1 MGPSKERDVLE
12 SAKDCFSRS
21 EYKKARAIL
30 TELVETDHAGR
41 DESINVETYFYLANI
56 FHMQGEIGKA
66 IKAFTKVLEL
76 DPAHTDASISLSV
89 LYNDIGKY
97 ESARKIF
104 EKADERVRSKPVSE
118 GVEDNHINKKFA
130 TRHFELAEMY
140 MSYNRFD
147 EALFEYNKAIA
158 LDPDNLEARVK
169 VAKVYAKKGFQ
180 TKAMDELKRLKN
192 EYPSYTPARV
202 ALGILHYGNGKI
214 LEAQSE
220 WERVLVK
227 EPGNTEAAMYL
238 NLSRT
243 ANETRL

>member
-30 TELVETDHAGR
+30 TELVETDHPGR
-41 DESINVETYFYLANI
+41 DDGINVETYFYLANI

-66 IKAFTKVLEL
+66 IKAFTKVLDL
-76 DPAHTDASISLSV
+76 DPSHTDASISLSV

-104 EKADERVRSKPVSE
+104 EKADERVRAKPVSE
-118 GVEDNHINKKFA
+118 GVDDNHINKKFA

-147 EALFEYNKAIA
+147 EALFEYNKAVA

-192 EYPSYTPARV
+192 EYPTYTPARV

-227 EPGNTEAAMYL
+227 EPANTEAAMYL

>member
-12 SAKDCFSRS
+12 SAKECFNKG

-41 DESINVETYFYLANI
+41 DQNINVETYFYLANI

-104 EKADERVRSKPVSE
+104 EKADERVRNKPVAE

-140 MSYNRFD
+140 MSYNRYD

-158 LDPDNLEARVK
+158 LDQDNLEVRVK
-169 VAKVYAKKGFQ
+169 VAKVYAKKGFS
-180 TKAMDELKRLKN
+180 TKALDELKKVKN
-192 EYPSYTPARV
+192 EHPTYTPARV

-227 EPGNTEAAMYL
+227 EPSNTEAAMYL